1 MDTKNRL
8 ESESLAEFFIVL
20 GCQFFSKK
28 SADFADE
35 KRTKLSGHC

>member
-8 ESESLAEFFIVL
+8 ESESRPNFLL
-20 GCQFFSKK
+20 YYGCQFFSKK